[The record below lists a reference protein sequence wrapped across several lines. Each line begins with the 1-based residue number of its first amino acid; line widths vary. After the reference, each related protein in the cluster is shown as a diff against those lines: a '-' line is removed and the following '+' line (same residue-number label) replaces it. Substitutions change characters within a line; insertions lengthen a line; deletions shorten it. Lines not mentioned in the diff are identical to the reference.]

1 MKGVP
6 AETDFVVI
14 GAGVTG
20 LRAAIE
26 LAEAGRVVVL
36 AKSEI
41 ADSTPQNGAAPLSD
55 EDEVTLHL
63 HDTLSAGDGL
73 SNVEAVKVLLEEAPE
88 RIEELL
94 HWSVQGGRGS
104 KLVFTREGTQGPNR
118 LLHAQGDSTAR
129 EIVRALRGRA
139 RSIKNIS
146 ICEFQFSTEL
156 RVEDG
161 RVCGVSLLDEKGLP
175 QEISTSAVLLATG
188 GLGQIYRNTSN
199 GAAATGDGLA
209 MAFSAGAEVGDLEF
223 IQFHPMVLYLKKA
236 PRFVLSEGLLGGG
249 AYLRNM
255 EMTHFMPKYHP
266 MAELAPRDVVARAV
280 VHELEVVNAKDPVV
294 YLDLTHLNGGQ
305 VQKRF
310 PRIYSTCM
318 EYNIDL
324 TTDLIPVRPAAHY
337 AMGGVR
343 TDLDGSSSLPG
354 LFAAGEAA
362 TTGLHG
368 ANRLP
373 SNSLLEGLVFGAR
386 VGKMMRN
393 ELEHGAMK
401 PHRPAR
407 AANSNGPVD
416 AGLEELIGEIQD
428 VMWKD
433 VGVVRSGSKMK
444 GAVQHLQ
451 RLAERVAHPRTRRA
465 YEARN
470 LHTAALLVAR
480 CALAREESRG
490 AHYRIDFPAHNDAKF
505 LKHSVVRG
513 ETVRF
518 L

>member
-26 LAEAGRVVVL
+26 LAEAGRVVLL

-63 HDTLSAGDGL
+63 QDTLSAGDGL
-73 SNVEAVKVLLEEAPE
+73 CNVEAVKVLLEEAPE

-94 HWSVQGGRGS
+94 HWNVQGGRGS

-129 EIVRALRGRA
+129 EILRALHAKA
-139 RSIKNIS
+139 RTLKNVSIH
-146 ICEFQFSTEL
+146 ELQFSTEL
-156 RVEDG
+156 RVDDG

-175 QEISTSAVLLATG
+175 VEISASAALLVTG

-223 IQFHPMVLYLKKA
+223 IQFHPMTLYLKKA
-236 PRFVLSEGLLGGG
+236 PRFVLSEGLLAGG

-280 VHELEVVNAKDPVV
+280 VHELEVVNAKDSVV

-318 EYNIDL
+318 QYNIDL

-343 TDLDGSSSLPG
+343 TDLDGRSSLPG

-386 VGKMMRN
+386 AGKVMRN
-393 ELEHGAMK
+393 ELKHGAVK
-401 PHRPAR
+401 PHRPVR

-428 VMWKD
+428 VMWND
-433 VGVVRSGSKMK
+433 VGVVRSGNKMK

-451 RLAERVAHPRTRRA
+451 RLAERIAHPRTRRA

-480 CALAREESRG
+480 SALAREESRG
-490 AHYRIDFPAHNDAKF
+490 GHYRIDFPAHNDAKF
-505 LKHSVVRG
+505 LKHSMVRG